1 MASACAVLT
10 TSLDK
15 PLASNGINHPDLLV
29 IVAECGEKWKI
40 LIFLG
45 VLLRKIVHAL
55 IIKLLC
61 LEQLNMSSYD
71 LSNVLLPA
79 VLISSAVFS
88 TLTLPFALIKNEPI
102 AVELPYFSGEIPPI
116 FNSEHK
122 DVAIP
127 YIGISIV
134 ASVGAGIASVEVNRR
149 WQAYRS
155 ALKEEEKLPSIQ
167 QSSQGNSLQQE
178 ALDIPEYRP
187 EVSAIDL
194 SSKEEVFIINSLNLK
209 STVTETHDIDVES
222 PAQVFD
228 VSQQVEFKSTLPENN
243 TSVIDLSKTLN
254 FFLTAH
260 NNNSLAF
267 GYESNSNFCTDEID
281 LFLNNLIKT
290 SDQYKKCRLKLP
302 HLKRDFLAI
311 IVAGEYYRFL
321 RVENTREKVRETMAK
336 LGDRLGK
343 TVITIT
349 EKGYVI
355 WVLEPDFF
363 EKK

>member
-1 MASACAVLT
+1 
-10 TSLDK
+10 
-15 PLASNGINHPDLLV
+15 
-29 IVAECGEKWKI
+29 
-40 LIFLG
+40 
-45 VLLRKIVHAL
+45 
-55 IIKLLC
+55 
-61 LEQLNMSSYD
+61 MSSYD

-155 ALKEEEKLPSIQ
+155 ALKEEEKLPTTQ
-167 QSSQGNSLQQE
+167 QSSQGNGLQQE

-194 SSKEEVFIINSLNLK
+194 SSKEEVFGINSLNLK
-209 STVTETHDIDVES
+209 RTVTENHDIDVES
-222 PAQVFD
+222 TAHFFD
-228 VSQQVEFKSTLPENN
+228 VSQVVELKSTIHENTTSVLDLSEKYNFFQAFPDNN
-243 TSVIDLSKTLN
+243 TVAVGDESI
-254 FFLTAH
+254 
-260 NNNSLAF
+260 
-267 GYESNSNFCTDEID
+267 SNSCTNE
-281 LFLNNLIKT
+281 LELSFNNLLKAGN
-290 SDQYKKCRLKLP
+290 QYKKWRLKLP
-302 HLKRDFLAI
+302 HLNRRLLAI
-311 IVAGEYYRFL
+311 KVAGDYYIFL
-321 RVENTREKVRETMAK
+321 RMEKNKNNVFETITK
-336 LGDRLGK
+336 LGYNK
-343 TVITIT
+343 KNIVITST

-355 WVLEPDFF
+355 WVLET
-363 EKK
+363 EIE

>member
-1 MASACAVLT
+1 
-10 TSLDK
+10 
-15 PLASNGINHPDLLV
+15 
-29 IVAECGEKWKI
+29 
-40 LIFLG
+40 
-45 VLLRKIVHAL
+45 
-55 IIKLLC
+55 
-61 LEQLNMSSYD
+61 MSSYD

-155 ALKEEEKLPSIQ
+155 ALKEEEKLPTTQ

-178 ALDIPEYRP
+178 ALDLPEYRP

-194 SSKEEVFIINSLNLK
+194 SSKEEVLEINSLNVK
-209 STVTETHDIDVES
+209 DTITETYDVDVKAS
-222 PAQVFD
+222 GDFFD
-228 VSQQVEFKSTLPENN
+228 VIQQVEFKSNLPEK
-243 TSVIDLSKTLN
+243 TVPVRKLSETLN
-254 FFLTAH
+254 GEYVFYD
-260 NNNSLAF
+260 NNRVQINDNNA
-267 GYESNSNFCTDEID
+267 SNFCRPELELTFSNILE
-281 LFLNNLIKT
+281 
-290 SDQYKKCRLKLP
+290 SREQYQICRLKVP
-302 HLKRDFLAI
+302 YLKRRLLAI
-311 IVAGEYYRFL
+311 SVAGEYYSFL
-321 RVENTREKVRETMAK
+321 RVEKTRDNVIETMTK
-336 LGDRLGK
+336 LGDKLGK
-343 TVITIT
+343 TVITKT

-355 WVLEPDFF
+355 WAWESEVG
-363 EKK
+363 